1 MFKKRYSEVWGIQSL
16 HTSGGGYYPAPQA
29 VNILLQMLAD
39 NKSDVELKVMS
50 FDSYH
55 LNLRMVGN
63 KDEVQR
69 LKNDFCIRFGDKY
82 SLNDQEVYIKVGG
95 K

>member
-1 MFKKRYSEVWGIQSL
+1 MFKKKYSEVWGIQSL
-16 HTSGGGYYPAPQA
+16 PIGDGGYYPAPQA
-29 VNILLQMLAD
+29 ANILLQVLAD

-55 LNLRMVGN
+55 LNLRLVGN
-63 KDEVQR
+63 KDEIQR

-82 SLNDQEVYIKVGG
+82 SLKDQEVYISG
-95 K
+95 